1 MNFRL
6 LKVGMYIESSSESWH
21 VINKLT
27 DKDVV
32 FETIALTDD
41 KEFRFVTR
49 KYGQVAW
56 DTVFKESPPMK
67 NLPYKKIIRMLFDAK
82 SAYYRDE
89 TKKGFHI

>member
-6 LKVGMYIESSSESWH
+6 LKAGMYIESSSESWQ
-21 VINKLT
+21 VITKLT
-27 DKDVV
+27 DKDVI
-32 FETIALTDD
+32 FETLAIVDGQ
-41 KEFRFVTR
+41 FRFVTR

-89 TKKGFHI
+89 TQKGFHV